1 MLVISLQTFPPI
13 KSDGHDIVAEKID
26 KMDEKY
32 QYHNSKYRQI
42 KQILTIQQHQFNALL
57 KYSFKE
63 NYEPL
68 RIKVYNHEILKIYT
82 RYISGKFNLV

>member
-1 MLVISLQTFPPI
+1 LLVISLQTFPPI

-42 KQILTIQQHQFNALL
+42 KQILTIQQHHSLML
-57 KYSFKE
+57 C
-63 NYEPL
+63 
-68 RIKVYNHEILKIYT
+68 
-82 RYISGKFNLV
+82 

>member
-1 MLVISLQTFPPI
+1 METPTHGMGFNGLLVISLQTFPPI

-42 KQILTIQQHQFNALL
+42 KQILTIQQHHSLML
-57 KYSFKE
+57 Y
-63 NYEPL
+63 
-68 RIKVYNHEILKIYT
+68 
-82 RYISGKFNLV
+82 